1 MYLFVT
7 MGASL
12 VKRFI
17 CIIIILV
24 ECLGI
29 FAIARHLALVKSMKT
44 AVNNEIPEGVQLTSC
59 REITNEWPDNSIVVP
74 AGTKV
79 IPVLVSS
86 DLINFEYQDPDS
98 DSNKLIMAVPED
110 FVEQD
115 LIAQILDEYRIN
127 AEQVHKPIIQR
138 GIIKGTVFGT
148 CWLAIG
154 GVLTAVLLHKQKT
167 RVLLIGHILMTA
179 SIYVIAIFIII

>member
-1 MYLFVT
+1 M
-7 MGASL
+7 
-12 VKRFI
+12 KRFI

-86 DLINFEYQDPDS
+86 DLINFEYQDPDSDS